1 MMNLKNRI
9 ITSLSILSLSL
20 ALPLIPANAA
30 AKAGAKCTKAGIT
43 EVVKDKSY
51 TCVKF
56 GKKLLWNK
64 GVVRKDSKSGA
75 NLPSQPSFVEDGAI
89 PTSFENL
96 YQNYLGIPSKIW
108 NDAQLLVS
116 TGNNLTNFEMI
127 FGPNSQF
134 PPSLISP
141 VKYLEKTSKL
151 WSRYKQPNL
160 TKTFVYG
167 YSDLNWVQQKNR
179 ELPGTW
185 HKPEDLA
192 GNCRSPQNCGS
203 FGGAFNGQGQLFIG
217 IPERSNSY
225 STIDFTFHNLAH
237 EYTHTVQYSQLNAP
251 ANVKLPCWF
260 AEGQPQV
267 IGHSLGFD
275 SFADYKR
282 SRMIWLDD
290 PAGLLNDYSVESIL
304 KFYSLTGGS
313 TGGFCSQEVR
323 SRVYD
328 VGYFTVEA
336 LASIKGIESTMDLVV
351 GIGNGMSFEDSF
363 KKIYGIS
370 WSEAAPILAKV
381 VSTTYK

>member
-1 MMNLKNRI
+1 V
-9 ITSLSILSLSL
+9 TFFSILIFILSTL
-20 ALPLIPANAA
+20 IIPANAA
-30 AKAGAKCTKAGIT
+30 AKAGARCTKAGAV
-43 EVVKDKSY
+43 EVLKGKTY
-51 TCVKF
+51 TCVKT

-64 GVVRKDSKSGA
+64 GIVQKNPKSGV
-75 NLPSQPSFVEDGAI
+75 NQPSQHLFVGDGAI
-89 PTSFENL
+89 PTSFDNL
-96 YQNYLGIPSKIW
+96 YQNFLGIPSKIW
-108 NDAQLLVS
+108 NDAQSLV
-116 TGNNLTNFEMI
+116 TAGNYSTNFEMN

-134 PPSLISP
+134 PPSSVLP
-141 VKYLEKTSKL
+141 VKYLEKASKL
-151 WSRYKQPNL
+151 WSRYKQPSL
-160 TKTFVYG
+160 TKTFVYKFE
-167 YSDLNWVQQKNR
+167 DLNWVQQRNR
-179 ELPGTW
+179 ELPGSW

-217 IPERSNSY
+217 IPEQNNY
-225 STIDFTFHNLAH
+225 YVTLDFTFHNLAH

-290 PAGLLNDYSVESIL
+290 PAGLLNDYSAESIL

-313 TGGFCSQEVR
+313 TGGFCNQDIR
-323 SRVYD
+323 PRVYD
-328 VGYFTVEA
+328 IGYFTVEA
-336 LASIKGIESTMDLVV
+336 LAAIKGIESTMDLLV
-351 GIGNGMSFEDSF
+351 GIGNGLSFEDSF
-363 KKIYGIS
+363 RKIYDIS

-381 VSTTYK
+381 VSATYK

>member
-1 MMNLKNRI
+1 MSKRLV
-9 ITSLSILSLSL
+9 TFFSILTLIL
-20 ALPLIPANAA
+20 TTLIIPANAA
-30 AKAGAKCTKAGIT
+30 AKAGARCTKAGAV
-43 EVVKDKSY
+43 EVLKGKTY
-51 TCVKF
+51 TCVKT

-64 GVVRKDSKSGA
+64 GIVQKNPKSGV
-75 NLPSQPSFVEDGAI
+75 NQPSQQLFVDDGAI
-89 PTSFENL
+89 PTSFDNL
-96 YQNYLGIPSKIW
+96 YQNFLGIPSKIW
-108 NDAQLLVS
+108 NDAQSLV
-116 TGNNLTNFEMI
+116 TAGNYSTNFEMN

-134 PPSLISP
+134 PPSSVLP
-141 VKYLEKTSKL
+141 VKYLEKASKL
-151 WSRYKQPNL
+151 WSRYKQPSL
-160 TKTFVYG
+160 TKTFVYK
-167 YSDLNWVQQKNR
+167 YEDLNWVQQRNR
-179 ELPGTW
+179 ELPGSW

-217 IPERSNSY
+217 IPEQNNSY
-225 STIDFTFHNLAH
+225 VTLDFTFHNLAH

-290 PAGLLNDYSVESIL
+290 PAGLLNDYSAESIL

-313 TGGFCSQEVR
+313 TGGFCNQDIR
-323 SRVYD
+323 PRVYD
-328 VGYFTVEA
+328 IGYFTVEA
-336 LASIKGIESTMDLVV
+336 LAAIKGIESTMDLVV
-351 GIGNGMSFEDSF
+351 GIGNGLSFEDSF
-363 KKIYGIS
+363 RKIYGIS

-381 VSTTYK
+381 VSATYK